1 MPTKIR
7 KNHCNP
13 VAVSIFPLFVHYAS
27 IHNFKKGNQQD
38 VHVNVRVNLTSRQ
51 KEILSLLRENPSL
64 TLAELASQL
73 NVNEK
78 TIRRDLTLLRQQGLV
93 LREGSDK
100 KGLWRVVTE

>member
-1 MPTKIR
+1 M
-7 KNHCNP
+7 
-13 VAVSIFPLFVHYAS
+13 
-27 IHNFKKGNQQD
+27 
-38 VHVNVRVNLTSRQ
+38 
-51 KEILSLLRENPSL
+51 SLLRENPSL
-64 TLAELASQL
+64 TLAELAFQL